1 MNTATE
7 RSERSRA
14 QRVFNGRAVTRHI
27 TCCEDDR
34 LSAEILACSGDNGDV
49 QRLVLLLCGCRED
62 TAEEDEEKRK
72 E

>member
-14 QRVFNGRAVTRHI
+14 SARFECRAVTRRI

-34 LSAEILACSGDNGDV
+34 LPQLLGGRIFHVKNGTV
-49 QRLVLLLCGCRED
+49 R
-62 TAEEDEEKRK
+62 
-72 E
+72 

>member
-7 RSERSRA
+7 RSERIRA

-34 LSAEILACSGDNGDV
+34 LPQLSSGKIFQVRNGAV
-49 QRLVLLLCGCRED
+49 Q
-62 TAEEDEEKRK
+62 
-72 E
+72 